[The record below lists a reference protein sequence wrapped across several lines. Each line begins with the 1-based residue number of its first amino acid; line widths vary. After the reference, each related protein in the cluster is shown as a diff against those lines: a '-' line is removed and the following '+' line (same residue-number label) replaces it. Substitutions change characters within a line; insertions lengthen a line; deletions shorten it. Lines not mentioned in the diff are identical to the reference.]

1 MPDLKR
7 HLNPFSCAMLVAGNM
22 IGIGIFVTAG
32 RIYTLLPNPM
42 LILLVWLLGGALS
55 LVGGLA
61 YAEMASRF
69 PRAGGGYVFLREAF
83 GPFWGF
89 LSGFSSGLVTIPGT
103 IAFLAMGVSKYAGIT
118 TPLWAKCLGFFLIA
132 VMSYINYL
140 GVVRGARLQNGFMML
155 KFSLIF
161 ILIVAGFASMN
172 GSFAHFTESVP
183 LSQSPWILIVLA
195 MVPVMYTYSGWD
207 ATVYVAGEV
216 DNPRRTLPL
225 AMFWGAFLVTAV
237 YVALVSLYLYA
248 VGLGTPENKTVI
260 VTVVSGQ
267 LFGPVIGAVAGGL
280 VALSVLGCLAATIL
294 TGPRVLYAMS
304 RDGLF
309 PAFAGMV
316 DGRFFTPARAILF
329 QAIWSSVLVV
339 SGTFDQLL
347 DYVTVPSVFFGAL
360 NVMALFVLRQRDQ
373 QDPGVIVYRMLGYP
387 ILPALFVVGMLGIV
401 VNTVWRYPLDSG
413 FGLLIVALGGPVY
426 WLWNRVKR

>member
-1 MPDLKR
+1 
-7 HLNPFSCAMLVAGNM
+7 M

-32 RIYTLLPNPM
+32 RIYKLLPNPM
-42 LILLVWLLGGALS
+42 LILLVWLLGGLLS

-103 IAFLAMGVSKYAGIT
+103 IAFLAMGFSKYAGIAS
-118 TPLWAKCLGFFLIA
+118 PIWAKGLGVLLIV
-132 VMSYINYL
+132 VMSYVNYL
-140 GVVRGARLQNGFMML
+140 GVVRGARLQNGFMVL
-155 KFSLIF
+155 KLALIF
-161 ILIVAGFASMN
+161 LLIILGFASMN
-172 GSFAHFTESVP
+172 GSFTHFSEALP
-183 LSQSPWILIVLA
+183 LSQSPWTLLILA

-225 AMFWGAFLVTAV
+225 AMFWGALSVTGV
-237 YVALVSLYLYA
+237 YLALVSLYLYA
-248 VGLGTPENKTVI
+248 VGVGSPENKTVI
-260 VTVVSGQ
+260 VTVVSTQ
-267 LFGPVIGAVAGGL
+267 LLGPVVGAVTGGL

-294 TGPRVLYAMS
+294 TGPRVLYAMAK
-304 RDGLF
+304 DGLF
-309 PAFAGMV
+309 PAFAGTV
-316 DGRFFTPARAILF
+316 NARFFTPARAIVF
-329 QAIWSSVLVV
+329 QGVWASVLLL

-360 NVMALFVLRQRDQ
+360 NVIALFVLRQRNQ
-373 QDPGVIVYRMLGYP
+373 QDPGVAVYRMWGYP
-387 ILPALFVVGMLGIV
+387 LLPALFVIGMLGIV
-401 VNTVWRYPLDSG
+401 VNTVWKTPQDSVW
-413 FGLLIVALGGPVY
+413 GLGIVALGIPTY
-426 WLWNRVKR
+426 FLWNKWKTR